1 MAEYVVLLPTIE
13 SASFSINPVT
23 INGKTVLT
31 VTIVEASIVVE
42 PEKYYSGEIHAGE
55 V

>member
-1 MAEYVVLLPTIE
+1 MAEYVVWLPTIE

-23 INGKTVLT
+23 INDKVVLT
-31 VTIVEASIVVE
+31 VTVVETSVVVE
-42 PEKYYSGEIHAGE
+42 PEKYYSGEIYAGE